1 MGAEFK
7 LQIDLGNDAMT
18 SADDVARALERIA
31 RQLRAGQARGVVRD
45 VNGNVVGAYALV
57 PGKGMIG

>member
-18 SADDVARALERIA
+18 SADDVARALERVA
-31 RQLRAGQARGVVRD
+31 RQLRAGKVRGNISD
-45 VNGNVVGAYALV
+45 DNGNTVGAFALV